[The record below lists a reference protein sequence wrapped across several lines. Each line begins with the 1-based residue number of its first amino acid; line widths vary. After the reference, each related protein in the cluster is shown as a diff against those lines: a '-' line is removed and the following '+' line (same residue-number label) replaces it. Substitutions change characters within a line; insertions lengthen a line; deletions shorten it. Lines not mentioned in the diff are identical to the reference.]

1 MNWLPP
7 ASCDALTICAGL
19 GGLRLSPVL
28 AARLADSR
36 LKKFQEILALKGFLR
51 YQWLFLLA
59 YRWGNNMVE
68 LHSWLSHQ
76 HSGLRTY
83 VALQQMTNELAET
96 DAEHRAVYRLLSS
109 ILDPFIASFDEEP
122 LLAGI
127 AETTFQRLLAV
138 VRDADNAISLAPDQQ
153 IDALNRIA
161 AVDLI

>member
-1 MNWLPP
+1 
-7 ASCDALTICAGL
+7 
-19 GGLRLSPVL
+19 
-28 AARLADSR
+28 
-36 LKKFQEILALKGFLR
+36 
-51 YQWLFLLA
+51 
-59 YRWGNNMVE
+59 MVE

-83 VALQQMTNELAET
+83 VTLQQMTDELAEA
-96 DAEHRAVYRLLSS
+96 DAAHRAVYRLLSS

-122 LLAGI
+122 LPASV

-138 VRDADNAISLAPDQQ
+138 VRDADNAIALAPDQQ

>member
-1 MNWLPP
+1 
-7 ASCDALTICAGL
+7 
-19 GGLRLSPVL
+19 
-28 AARLADSR
+28 
-36 LKKFQEILALKGFLR
+36 
-51 YQWLFLLA
+51 
-59 YRWGNNMVE
+59 MVE

-76 HSGLRTY
+76 HSGLWTY

-122 LLAGI
+122 LPAGV
-127 AETTFQRLLAV
+127 AEATFQRLLAV
-138 VRDADNAISLAPDQQ
+138 VRDADTAIALAPDQQ